1 MELRQRTEA
10 RLRRLFMA
18 AGGRPE
24 RSSPHYFVLGSSRWF
39 EGLATN
45 TQQVV
50 LELARMPAA
59 VTSCTYPDSFTAM
72 GFGPDY
78 GLPSGPQPY
87 HDRVFSLADLPAL
100 IARYGLPD
108 DVPDQDYEGY
118 QQRPFE
124 KYVEVQLWSD
134 EPVLEFLPQSR

>member
-1 MELRQRTEA
+1 MELRQRTED
-10 RLRRLFMA
+10 RLRHLFVA

-24 RSSPHYFVLGSSRWF
+24 RASPHYFVLGSSRWF
-39 EGLATN
+39 EGLSTN
-45 TQQVV
+45 MQGVV
-50 LELARMPAA
+50 IELTRMPAA

-72 GFGPDY
+72 GFGPEY
-78 GLPSGPQPY
+78 GLPSEPKPY
-87 HDRVFSLADLPAL
+87 HGRVFSLADLPSL